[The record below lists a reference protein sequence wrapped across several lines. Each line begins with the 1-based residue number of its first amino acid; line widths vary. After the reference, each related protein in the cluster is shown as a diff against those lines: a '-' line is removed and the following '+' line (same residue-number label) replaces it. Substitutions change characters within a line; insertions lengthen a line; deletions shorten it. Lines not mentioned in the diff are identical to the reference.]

1 MHWNAIALSVIAALA
16 LPVVGLITG
25 RVVGDFFLRG
35 DLIGA
40 TGAAFGVL
48 VYALALASSYSH
60 LRHYYKGY
68 EAQGVRASW
77 ALALAVEVATF
88 YMSFA
93 YVVIHSAWAF
103 WGSLI
108 GAFVVFWGNLSSM
121 YEARVERARV
131 AGLREEEAALNEDRQ
146 VQPAHAVPVAK
157 PGDDPLSG
165 RGSRPVHQEGYRFGH
180 LEALLSAEAVETRIS
195 QVRQEVRAVR
205 KTGDDP
211 LSGQRADAAVHRADD
226 PLRDGLTPVHRADDP
241 PLGQMA
247 KPVTLPAREGHE
259 APSRGRDFPLSETD
273 REVLRLAAAG
283 PVGPSGL
290 SRALGIA
297 KSSAGDRLKR
307 LERMGLLVKRGSSYV
322 PTSHAQASIEGGQ
335 ALYQGAHAPR

>member
-68 EAQGVRASW
+68 GAQGVRASW

-131 AGLREEEAALNEDRQ
+131 AGLREEEAALKEDRQ
-146 VQPAHAVPVAK
+146 VQPAHAVPVAQ

-165 RGSRPVHQEGYRFGH
+165 RGVRPVHQEGYRFGH

-211 LSGQRADAAVHRADD
+211 LSGQRANAAVHRADE
-226 PLRDGLTPVHRADDP
+226 PLPRYAAKETSRDGLAPVHRTDDP

-259 APSRGRDFPLSETD
+259 APSRGQDFPLSETD

-283 PVGPSGL
+283 PVGPSAIA
-290 SRALGIA
+290 RALGIA
-297 KSSAGDRLKR
+297 KSSAGDRLRR
-307 LERMGLLVKRGSSYV
+307 LERMGLLVKGGSSYV
-322 PTSHAQASIEGGQ
+322 LTEQSS
-335 ALYQGAHAPR
+335 APATEK

>member
-1 MHWNAIALSVIAALA
+1 MHWKAALLSVIAALA

-35 DLIGA
+35 DLTGA
-40 TGAAFGVL
+40 VGAAFGVL

-60 LRHYYKGY
+60 LRHYYRGY

-88 YMSFA
+88 YMSFSH
-93 YVVIHSAWAF
+93 VVIHSAWAF

-121 YEARVERARV
+121 YEARLERARAV
-131 AGLREEEAALNEDRQ
+131 QAAPDGRALVGEAPAPAVRAPAGGEEPIAQTQPLRATRGAAQARPQYEAIFLA
-146 VQPAHAVPVAK
+146 
-157 PGDDPLSG
+157 
-165 RGSRPVHQEGYRFGH
+165 
-180 LEALLSAEAVETRIS
+180 AEAVETEVSR
-195 QVRQEVRAVR
+195 VRQSVRAV
-205 KTGDDP
+205 K
-211 LSGQRADAAVHRADD
+211 AAVPPEHTWAHVATTPRPEAGSE
-226 PLRDGLTPVHRADDP
+226 PLPDQAVPIHQDC
-241 PLGQMA
+241 
-247 KPVTLPAREGHE
+247 
-259 APSRGRDFPLSETD
+259 SLSEAD

>member
-88 YMSFA
+88 YMSFS
-93 YVVIHSAWAF
+93 YVAIHSAWAF

-121 YEARVERARV
+121 YEARVQTATLRASSSV
-131 AGLREEEAALNEDRQ
+131 ASF
-146 VQPAHAVPVAK
+146 
-157 PGDDPLSG
+157 PGDSRVVDKAPAASEEPVVQAQPFRAAVDP
-165 RGSRPVHQEGYRFGH
+165 VQERSQYEAI
-180 LEALLSAEAVETRIS
+180 LETLLSAEAVETKIS
-195 QVRQEVRAVR
+195 QVRQSVRAVQTATVPQ
-205 KTGDDP
+205 K
-211 LSGQRADAAVHRADD
+211 
-226 PLRDGLTPVHRADDP
+226 
-241 PLGQMA
+241 
-247 KPVTLPAREGHE
+247 ARSE
-259 APSRGRDFPLSETD
+259 PLSEIPTRTEERQQEPTLLLSEGD
-273 REVLRLAAAG
+273 KEVLRLAAEG
-283 PVGPSGL
+283 PIGPSGI

-297 KSSAGDRLKR
+297 KSSAGDRLKK

-335 ALYQGAHAPR
+335 ALYQGAQAPH